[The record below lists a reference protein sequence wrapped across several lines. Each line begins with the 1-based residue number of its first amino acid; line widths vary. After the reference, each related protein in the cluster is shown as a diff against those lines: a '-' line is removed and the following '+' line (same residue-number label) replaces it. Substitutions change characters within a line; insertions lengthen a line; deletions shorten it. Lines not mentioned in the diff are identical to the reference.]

1 MCEVLRCQTGIV
13 VLGKVVG
20 SVAVTQTIV
29 RPISS
34 DDLLG
39 LVPLPLEVDHLLKR
53 TFAPFDVLD
62 PLDEVGR
69 ERLDDAGLVVLGEL
83 GWGSMSAELMRE

>member
-1 MCEVLRCQTGIV
+1 MSEVLRGQIGIV

-20 SVAVTQTIV
+20 SVAVAQTIV

-53 TFAPFDVLD
+53 TFATFDELD
-62 PLDEVGR
+62 PLDELLEDEELLLPDDTVDD
-69 ERLDDAGLVVLGEL
+69 ELDDSMVLQ
-83 GWGSMSAELMRE
+83 

>member
-1 MCEVLRCQTGIV
+1 MSEVLRGQIGIV

>member
-1 MCEVLRCQTGIV
+1 MSEVLRGQTGIV

-20 SVAVTQTIV
+20 SVAVAQTIV